1 MTTGELELKALMLA
15 SLNGDAASH
24 RMLLDRLSRHL
35 RAYSKRKLAR
45 LGRSQEEAEDLVQE
59 SLLAIHLKRH
69 TYDTETLLTPW
80 VHAVARYK
88 LIDYLRRSRA
98 SGSELPIEAA
108 DELTAFDDHVAAEST
123 YDIGR
128 LLAQLPIKARRAI
141 EGVKLE
147 GKTVAETAARYGMSE
162 SGVKISIHRG
172 IKALAALIRRESRA

>member
-1 MTTGELELKALMLA
+1 MTTQELELKALMLA
-15 SLNGDAASH
+15 SLNGDVASH

-35 RAYSKRKLAR
+35 RAYYKRRLAR
-45 LGRSQEEAEDLVQE
+45 LGRGGEEAEDLVQE

-98 SGSELPIEAA
+98 GLEVPIEAA
-108 DELTAFDDHVAAEST
+108 DEFIAGDDHVAAEST
-123 YDIGR
+123 YDIKR
-128 LLAQLPIKARRAI
+128 LLAQLPVKARQAI

-147 GKTVAETAARYGMSE
+147 GNTVAETAVRYGMSE
-162 SGVKISIHRG
+162 SGVKVNIHRG
-172 IKALAALIRRESRA
+172 LKALAALIRRESRA

>member
-1 MTTGELELKALMLA
+1 MTTSESVLKPLMLA

-24 RMLLDRLSRHL
+24 RQLLDKLSRHL
-35 RAYSKRKLAR
+35 RAYYKRKLAQ

-69 TYDTETLLTPW
+69 TYDTDALLTPW

-88 LIDYLRRSRA
+88 LIDYLRRSRV

-108 DELTAFDDHVAAEST
+108 DEVTAFDDQVAAEST

-128 LLAQLPIKARRAI
+128 LLAQLPIKARQAI

-162 SGVKISIHRG
+162 SGVKINIHRG
-172 IKALAALIRRESRA
+172 LKVLAALIRRESGA

>member
-1 MTTGELELKALMLA
+1 MTTSELELKPLMLA

-24 RMLLDRLSRHL
+24 RRLLDRLSRHL
-35 RAYSKRKLAR
+35 RAYYKRKLAQ

-69 TYDTETLLTPW
+69 TYDRETLLTPW
-80 VHAVARYK
+80 VHAIARYK
-88 LIDYLRRSRA
+88 LIDYLRRSRV

-108 DELTAFDDHVAAEST
+108 DEVTAFDDHVAAEST
-123 YDIGR
+123 YDISR
-128 LLAQLPIKARRAI
+128 LLAQLPIKARQAI

-162 SGVKISIHRG
+162 SGVKINIHRG
-172 IKALAALIRRESRA
+172 LKVLAALIRRESGA